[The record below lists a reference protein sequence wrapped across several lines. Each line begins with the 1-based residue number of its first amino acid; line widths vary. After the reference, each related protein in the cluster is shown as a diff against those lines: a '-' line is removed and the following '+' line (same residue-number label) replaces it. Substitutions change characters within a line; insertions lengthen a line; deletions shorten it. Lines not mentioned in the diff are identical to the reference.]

1 MRFVYKITIGIIL
14 FQAFLIL
21 LTPFFSGSYAA
32 DNADNITGD
41 SSYTQYEVNDASD
54 LLGILWSSGGIWGG
68 AVGTFVAGLG
78 LITAL
83 VTKNYILIGV
93 GLFLGFLSGFF
104 VMTTSFLTSLNQSM
118 GNSAEVNTV
127 ISIVSICLGL
137 ICLFS
142 VVDMFAP
149 GRAAE

>member
-1 MRFVYKITIGIIL
+1 MRFLYKIVLGIIL
-14 FQAFLIL
+14 FQAFIVL
-21 LTPFFSGSYAA
+21 LTPFFAGSYIG

-41 SSYTQYEVNDASD
+41 TDYTQYEVNDAGD
-54 LLGILWSSGGIWGG
+54 LLGILWSFGGIWGG
-68 AVGTFVAGLG
+68 VVGSGIAGIALV
-78 LITAL
+78 TAL

-104 VMTTSFLTSLNQSM
+104 VMTTSFLTGLNQSM

-137 ICLFS
+137 LCLFA
-142 VVDMFAP
+142 VIDMFAP